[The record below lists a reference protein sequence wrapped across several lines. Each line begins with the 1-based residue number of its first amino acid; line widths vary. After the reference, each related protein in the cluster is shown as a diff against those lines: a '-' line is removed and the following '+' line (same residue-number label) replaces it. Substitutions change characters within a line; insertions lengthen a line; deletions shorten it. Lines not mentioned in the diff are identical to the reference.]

1 MNSHSSLQSLVQR
14 LRIQPSYTNK
24 FSKQPI
30 LSSRQMQFELPLRKN
45 YQAFVDIS
53 IAFENDR
60 VVPSFIHAEVVFDG
74 LRRETLRLP
83 WIDVAIISE
92 NLDWNFA
99 DYFLRLD
106 PLNKNLNDDEKTRLK
121 NNLPSG
127 LKQLQDVRKFSSI

>member
-1 MNSHSSLQSLVQR
+1 
-14 LRIQPSYTNK
+14 
-24 FSKQPI
+24 
-30 LSSRQMQFELPLRKN
+30 MQFELPLRKN

>member
-1 MNSHSSLQSLVQR
+1 MNSHSPLQSLVQR
-14 LRIQPSYTNK
+14 LRIQPSYINK